1 MRKVQI
7 ALQLAH
13 NRKQQSPAP
22 LCPSSPLYSP
32 VTHPQLQRRIPGT
45 QGYQFLQTPKPLTK
59 KWHSIYKN
67 QHTYHTHYHS
77 KYKNAVKMLC
87 KRLLLYIQGIIARI
101 FIE

>member
-7 ALQLAH
+7 ALQLAP

-45 QGYQFLQTPKPLTK
+45 QGYQFLQTPSPLQKNGTVFTK
-59 KWHSIYKN
+59 TN
-67 QHTYHTHYHS
+67 THTIHIITQ
-77 KYKNAVKMLC
+77 NIKM
-87 KRLLLYIQGIIARI
+87 Q
-101 FIE
+101 